1 MKVDKEVVCKQ
12 EGKVFNSWRPEKK
25 KVVCVDNKLIHF
37 GQKGYRHNYSKE
49 ARDNYIKR
57 SAGIRDKEGNLTKND
72 KTSANYWARK
82 ILWEDKWD

>member
-1 MKVDKEVVCKQ
+1 MDKQTVCKQ

-37 GQKGYRHNYSKE
+37 GAKGYQHNYSRE
-49 ARDNYIKR
+49 ARENYMKR
-57 SAGIRDKEGNLTKND
+57 SAGIKNKDGELTKDD
-72 KTSANYWARK
+72 KSSANYWSRK